1 MGLDEHYR
9 AAFPWGKPAGTAV
22 LRTPQS
28 RRAGRERGGG
38 SRPDDHIAKEILR
51 RRRHLER
58 GLVARRWLPHPDDFA
73 DVLQCGRMDVSW
85 RGLVGVRGPQRL
97 DASTHPPTVGPYDA
111 FAHSAASR
119 PGPATRSVQPRPRC
133 SRLLAGALGSCWISG
148 RDKLG
153 VAQQLARAAGE
164 IAAGNEQDAAL
175 APQVDGMVREQ
186 QRELDGPQPGP
197 GAAGRMPGPR
207 TGRDTRT
214 DIGAIGWAGLAF

>member
-1 MGLDEHYR
+1 M
-9 AAFPWGKPAGTAV
+9 
-22 LRTPQS
+22 
-28 RRAGRERGGG
+28 
-38 SRPDDHIAKEILR
+38 
-51 RRRHLER
+51 
-58 GLVARRWLPHPDDFA
+58 
-73 DVLQCGRMDVSW
+73 
-85 RGLVGVRGPQRL
+85 
-97 DASTHPPTVGPYDA
+97 PTVGPYDA
-111 FAHSAASR
+111 FAHRPAPR

-153 VAQQLARAAGE
+153 VTHQLARAAGE

-197 GAAGRMPGPR
+197 GAADRMPGPR